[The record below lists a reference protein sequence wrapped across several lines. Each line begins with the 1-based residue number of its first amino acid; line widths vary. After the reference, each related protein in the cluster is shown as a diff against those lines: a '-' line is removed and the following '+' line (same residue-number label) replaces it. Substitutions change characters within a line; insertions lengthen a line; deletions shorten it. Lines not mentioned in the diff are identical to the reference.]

1 MTMCSCP
8 LNSCATGSLNVL
20 PTFVNVRYTDKKTK
34 KEDCELVN
42 EKFSVYN
49 SNIKCV
55 FQVEENDI
63 QILKDVM
70 NLSEVE
76 KYKILNQERGTCL
89 MYAGRNHLLVKV
101 IASEY
106 EHSFISTDRKDL

>member
-42 EKFSVYN
+42 ANQITRIKPDVYGGTIYYNTCDDDGNIIGRCGTITEKNYN
-49 SNIKCV
+49 KLNI
-55 FQVEENDI
+55 
-63 QILKDVM
+63 
-70 NLSEVE
+70 
-76 KYKILNQERGTCL
+76 R
-89 MYAGRNHLLVKV
+89 A
-101 IASEY
+101 
-106 EHSFISTDRKDL
+106 